1 MSLRCDNGRMPR
13 PSAPL
18 TSLFGR
24 AVAKVVAH
32 SPIGADAAGVYD
44 AALRVLTERGT
55 HTATMDDIAARSG
68 VSRATLFRRYG
79 GKDAL
84 FEAAVAHTLRIFL
97 AEITTTFL
105 TVTDPV
111 DRIAEAFLACLRLR
125 DRLLADTTD
134 AERNAELLAALSVGE
149 PTPLDIG
156 KRFIAARIRAGQQ
169 EQTLPPGDPDLQAD
183 AIIRLTMGYLLLPTP
198 GYDLDDDAVARD
210 LARRVI
216 APLITG
222 GMR

>member
-1 MSLRCDNGRMPR
+1 MPR

-32 SPIGADAAGVYD
+32 STAGPDVSNIYE
-44 AALRVLTERGT
+44 ATLRVLTERGT
-55 HTATMDDIAARSG
+55 QAATMDDIAARTG

-84 FEAAVAHTLRIFL
+84 FEAAVAHTLRTFL

-105 TVTDPV
+105 TVIDPA
-111 DRIAEAFLACLRLR
+111 DRIAEAFVACLRLR
-125 DRLLADTTD
+125 DRLLADSHD
-134 AERNAELLAALSVGE
+134 PERNAEMLAILSAGD
-149 PTPLDIG
+149 PAPIDIG
-156 KRFIAARIRAGQQ
+156 HRFISARIRAGQ
-169 EQTLPPGDPDLQAD
+169 EEGTLPPGNPDLQAD
-183 AIIRLTMGYLLLPTP
+183 AIIRLTMGYLLLPAP
-198 GYDLDDDAVARD
+198 GYDLADDDVARD

-216 APLITG
+216 APLITSG
-222 GMR
+222 IR

>member
-1 MSLRCDNGRMPR
+1 MPR

-32 SPIGADAAGVYD
+32 SAAGPDVSNVYE
-44 AALRVLTERGT
+44 ATLRVLTERGT
-55 HTATMDDIAARSG
+55 HAATMDDIAARTG

-84 FEAAVAHTLRIFL
+84 FEAAVAHTLRTFL

-105 TVTDPV
+105 TVIDPA

-125 DRLLADTTD
+125 DRLLADSHD
-134 AERNAELLAALSVGE
+134 PERNAELLAILSAGA
-149 PTPLDIG
+149 PSPIDIG
-156 KRFIAARIRAGQQ
+156 HRFISARIRAGQ
-169 EQTLPPGDPDLQAD
+169 EEGTLPPGNPDLQAD
-183 AIIRLTMGYLLLPTP
+183 AIIRLTMGYLLLPAP
-198 GYDLDDDAVARD
+198 GYDLGDDEVARD

-216 APLITG
+216 APLITAG
-222 GMR
+222 IR